1 MISESRSNK
10 SSKNKKS
17 SSFTII
23 NLALVTL
30 FALLALIVS
39 FMMYSYNFLA
49 FHHLNLIVALGL
61 LALFI
66 VSLLLIILKKA
77 KLLTMIGL
85 ILANIGL
92 AVTLFAFKST
102 IDFTGQMNKTAS
114 FSEVEMS
121 VIAAKDSSIASIQDL
136 KSVEAPTKMD
146 SSNIEA
152 LLEQAKIEKKVDL
165 ETVEVDSYQ
174 KAYENLLSGS
184 SQAMVINSAYSS
196 LIEQNDP
203 DYSSKVKTL
212 YSYKVKKDIKTPAKT
227 SNKEGVYNIYISG
240 IDTYGPISTVS
251 RSDVNIIIT
260 LNMNTHKV
268 LLTTTPRDS
277 YLKIP
282 DGGGNQ
288 YDKLTHAGIYG
299 VETSMKTLSNLYDIS
314 IDHYARINFTSF
326 INLIDQL
333 GGIEV
338 ENTRAFS
345 ANGLDFPAGT
355 ISLNSQQ
362 ALVFVRERHALEGG
376 DNDRGKNQEKVIAAI
391 INKLSSIKSPSQFS
405 AIMTGLQS
413 SVQTDMTLDHMMA
426 IVNTQ
431 LEDSKAFTITSQDVT
446 GTGSTGELPSYAMP
460 SSALYMYQLDESS
473 VNQAKEAIKA
483 VMEESK

>member
-146 SSNIEA
+146 RSNIEA
-152 LLEQAKIEKKVDL
+152 LLKQAKIEKK
-165 ETVEVDSYQ
+165 
-174 KAYENLLSGS
+174 G
-184 SQAMVINSAYSS
+184 
-196 LIEQNDP
+196 
-203 DYSSKVKTL
+203 
-212 YSYKVKKDIKTPAKT
+212 
-227 SNKEGVYNIYISG
+227 
-240 IDTYGPISTVS
+240 
-251 RSDVNIIIT
+251 
-260 LNMNTHKV
+260 
-268 LLTTTPRDS
+268 
-277 YLKIP
+277 
-282 DGGGNQ
+282 
-288 YDKLTHAGIYG
+288 
-299 VETSMKTLSNLYDIS
+299 
-314 IDHYARINFTSF
+314 
-326 INLIDQL
+326 
-333 GGIEV
+333 
-338 ENTRAFS
+338 
-345 ANGLDFPAGT
+345 
-355 ISLNSQQ
+355 
-362 ALVFVRERHALEGG
+362 
-376 DNDRGKNQEKVIAAI
+376 
-391 INKLSSIKSPSQFS
+391 
-405 AIMTGLQS
+405 
-413 SVQTDMTLDHMMA
+413 
-426 IVNTQ
+426 
-431 LEDSKAFTITSQDVT
+431 
-446 GTGSTGELPSYAMP
+446 
-460 SSALYMYQLDESS
+460 
-473 VNQAKEAIKA
+473 
-483 VMEESK
+483 

>member
-146 SSNIEA
+146 RSNIEA

-212 YSYKVKKDIKTPAKT
+212 YSYKVKKDIKTQAKT
-227 SNKEGVYNIYISG
+227 SNKEGVYNIYVSG

-314 IDHYARINFTSF
+314 VDHYARINFTSF

-413 SVQTDMTLDHMMA
+413 SVQTDMTLDQMMA

-460 SSALYMYQLDESS
+460 GSALYMYQLDESS

>member
-1 MISESRSNK
+1 MISGLRSKK
-10 SSKNKKS
+10 SSKNKKT

-146 SSNIEA
+146 RSNIEA
-152 LLEQAKIEKKVDL
+152 LLKQAKIEKKVDL

-203 DYSSKVKTL
+203 DYASKVKTL
-212 YSYKVKKDIKTPAKT
+212 YSYKVKKDIKTQEKI
-227 SNKEGVYNIYISG
+227 SNKDGVYNIYVSG

-299 VETSMKTLSNLYDIS
+299 VETSMKTLSNLYDIN

-333 GGIEV
+333 GGI
-338 ENTRAFS
+338 
-345 ANGLDFPAGT
+345 
-355 ISLNSQQ
+355 
-362 ALVFVRERHALEGG
+362 
-376 DNDRGKNQEKVIAAI
+376 
-391 INKLSSIKSPSQFS
+391 
-405 AIMTGLQS
+405 
-413 SVQTDMTLDHMMA
+413 
-426 IVNTQ
+426 
-431 LEDSKAFTITSQDVT
+431 
-446 GTGSTGELPSYAMP
+446 
-460 SSALYMYQLDESS
+460 
-473 VNQAKEAIKA
+473 
-483 VMEESK
+483 